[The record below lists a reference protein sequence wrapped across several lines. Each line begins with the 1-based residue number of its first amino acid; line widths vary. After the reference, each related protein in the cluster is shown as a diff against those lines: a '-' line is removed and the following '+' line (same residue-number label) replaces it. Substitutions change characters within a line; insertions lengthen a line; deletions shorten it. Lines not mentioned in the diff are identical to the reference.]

1 MAEKMSKA
9 ALLASRRAELAQQI
23 RDYFIS
29 LGDDAQMTGSNKF
42 MFPTL
47 DAEGN
52 ELFAVVNV
60 IIPRGEQ
67 GGPAYDGYAAAENYR
82 FECQQAALRKEKRE
96 EEKRQA
102 AEKRKAKQEERK
114 RKKENEGE

>member
-9 ALLASRRAELAQQI
+9 ALLASRRAEIAQQI
-23 RDYFIS
+23 QEYFVD
-29 LGDDAQMTGSNKF
+29 LGEDAQMTGSNEF

-47 DAEGN
+47 DAAGN
-52 ELFAVVNV
+52 ELFAVVKV
-60 IIPRGEQ
+60 TIPRGEQ
-67 GGPAYDGYAAAENYR
+67 GGPAYDGYAAAENYL
-82 FECQQAALRKEKRE
+82 FDCQQAALRKAKKE

-114 RKKENEGE
+114 RRKENEGE